1 MSLRTRI
8 GVMVP
13 STNTTFE
20 ADFQLVAPPISV
32 HDCLRVVKLIDQGY
46 ELARRTQA

>member
-1 MSLRTRI
+1 VRVAAGEERVTMSLRKRI

-20 ADFQLVAPPISV
+20 ADFQLAAPRDVTI
-32 HDCLRVVKLIDQGY
+32 HGQRL
-46 ELARRTQA
+46 